1 MFRIHYLKSVSRLV
15 ASFAMVL
22 MAVTLST
29 GASFAQS
36 VTANEAKTRVN
47 IAGRERML
55 IQRVV
60 KSACFSS
67 LGIERSRNR
76 EELVAAQD
84 LFAQS
89 LDALQVGNPAVGLG
103 PETSEELLADFAAIE
118 AGWSEVTSL
127 AGAAISPMG
136 ISLEGLHSLDV
147 VGLDLLEKEN
157 AVVQKITQVYG
168 QHLDDLPLILSIS
181 IDVAG
186 RQRMLSQKMAKEFC
200 LIDAGVNR
208 DENRARL
215 AQSIQ
220 VFNSTLSGLQS
231 GLPGMVIS
239 APNYDIRQKLRET
252 ARFWAPV
259 NIALQAVADGA
270 EITDEDR
277 AVVVNNMEA
286 VLVAMNEAVGMY
298 EYVNAVP

>member
-1 MFRIHYLKSVSRLV
+1 MFSIHYLKLVSRLV

-103 PETSEELLADFAAIE
+103 PESSEELLADFAAIE
-118 AGWSEVTSL
+118 AGWSEVASL

-147 VGLDLLEKEN
+147 VGLDLLEKQN
-157 AVVQKITQVYG
+157 AVVQKITQIYG

-186 RQRMLSQKMAKEFC
+186 RQRMLS
-200 LIDAGVNR
+200 
-208 DENRARL
+208 
-215 AQSIQ
+215 
-220 VFNSTLSGLQS
+220 
-231 GLPGMVIS
+231 
-239 APNYDIRQKLRET
+239 
-252 ARFWAPV
+252 
-259 NIALQAVADGA
+259 
-270 EITDEDR
+270 
-277 AVVVNNMEA
+277 
-286 VLVAMNEAVGMY
+286 
-298 EYVNAVP
+298 